1 MNWKS
6 INHRT
11 KVCWEAMGK
20 CSRAATAQRCYLEC
34 EEGDCVYACVSLAC
48 PCSEWLFVLGGGLEG
63 VCVCAVR
70 GLGRCAWRS
79 PRRPDSPPVPLQFP
93 ERIVFFLSEEERPA
107 HREMGPKVGKV
118 MKEISKCNEFK
129 HSSVSLT
136 EKKVY
141 AYKRCSLC
149 FINSKWK

>member
-1 MNWKS
+1 M
-6 INHRT
+6 
-11 KVCWEAMGK
+11 
-20 CSRAATAQRCYLEC
+20 
-34 EEGDCVYACVSLAC
+34 
-48 PCSEWLFVLGGGLEG
+48 LGGNGKVQQSCHSAEMLSGVWGRGLCVCMCEFG
-63 VCVCAVR
+63 VPMLRVVVCVGWRFGGCVCVCAVR

-141 AYKRCSLC
+141 AYKRFSLC

>member
-1 MNWKS
+1 MHVWVWRAHAPS
-6 INHRT
+6 GCL
-11 KVCWEAMGK
+11 CWVEVW
-20 CSRAATAQRCYLEC
+20 R
-34 EEGDCVYACVSLAC
+34 
-48 PCSEWLFVLGGGLEG
+48 

-136 EKKVY
+136 EKKSICLQTFFSLLHKFKMKVDWPK
-141 AYKRCSLC
+141 ARMSSLC
-149 FINSKWK
+149 TAQVTVFIREAEVRPANSMLYRNTT